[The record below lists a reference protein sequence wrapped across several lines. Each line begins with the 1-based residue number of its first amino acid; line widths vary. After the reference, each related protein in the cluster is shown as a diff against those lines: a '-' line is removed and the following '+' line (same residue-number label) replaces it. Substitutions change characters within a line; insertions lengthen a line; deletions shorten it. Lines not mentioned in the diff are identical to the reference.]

1 MDAEVPPATARLT
14 VRDVLRL
21 ELVAQW
27 DAEVVACPE
36 RLERPVRWLHVA
48 EAPDV
53 AVMLTGG
60 EMVLTTGL
68 LLAGDE
74 RAQVEYV
81 ESMRRADAAAV
92 VLGLGRAFRTTPE
105 AMRRTAERCGVPLIV
120 LHRPAPFARLTEEVH
135 ARLVHGRFAAL
146 DLSERM
152 RSSLTALNLSGVPLQ
167 RLLDEIAGYSGGPV
181 VVANLA
187 HRVLATAGER
197 GALDDLLRDWE
208 RISRQVAGL
217 LARGR
222 RDDPPQADRSHT
234 ADRRG
239 AADRAGA
246 RVVGG
251 DSDGDGPVTVG
262 PDGWVVAR
270 LEARG
275 RQWGHLALFGHPGPA
290 DAGRM
295 LAQRAAEALAV
306 HRLLTDRPGA
316 ADGRAHCWED
326 QAAEALLTD
335 LASGTARP
343 EQLLPR
349 VRAAGLPVDRRR
361 FVPVVFRPRRAG
373 ESGAVR
379 ESVERALA
387 NDRPEAGGR
396 PCTGGRR
403 TAPEGPAGLAAR
415 IGPDAT
421 AVLLSIPCGRD
432 VDSEVSR
439 FAERVHERLGA
450 LGSEA
455 AAGAGFTCPV
465 LDEVRR
471 SFLEAVHVADAALA
485 APPTGPVARLRDVRL
500 RGLVRLLRDE
510 PELQAF
516 IERELG
522 PLLGRPELLDVLRSY
537 LRSGCNKS
545 LAAQEHHISR
555 PALYR
560 RLRSIEVLLGTELDD
575 LEQFT
580 SLYVALLAHDAQR
593 GTES

>member
-1 MDAEVPPATARLT
+1 MDPEVPPATARLT

-217 LARGR
+217 LAPGR
-222 RDDPPQADRSHT
+222 TGARADDGPRQA
-234 ADRRG
+234 
-239 AADRAGA
+239 RAGWETH
-246 RVVGG
+246 GPPDSDG
-251 DSDGDGPVTVG
+251 DGDNDGDGPVTVG

-275 RQWGHLALFGHPGPA
+275 RQWGQLALFGHPGPA
-290 DAGRM
+290 DAGRL

-326 QAAEALLTD
+326 QAAEALLTE

-396 PCTGGRR
+396 PRTGGRR
-403 TAPEGPAGLAAR
+403 TTPEGPAGLAAR

-450 LGSEA
+450 LGVEA
-455 AAGAGFTCPV
+455 TAGAGFSCPV

-537 LRSGCNKS
+537 LRTGCNKS

-560 RLRSIEVLLGTELDD
+560 RLRTIEVLLGTELAD

-593 GTES
+593 GAGS

>member
-1 MDAEVPPATARLT
+1 MSGGEAAARLT

-21 ELVAQW
+21 ELVARW

-36 RLERPVRWLHVA
+36 RLDRPVRWLHVA

-53 AVMLTGG
+53 AVMLAGG

-74 RAQVEYV
+74 RAQAEYV

-92 VLGLGRAFRTTPE
+92 VLGLGRAFRSTPE
-105 AMRRTAERCGVPLIV
+105 AMRRAAERCGVPLIV

-167 RLLDEIAGYSGGPV
+167 RLLDEIATYSGGPLV
-181 VVANLA
+181 LVNLA
-187 HRVLATAGER
+187 HRVLATAGGR
-197 GALDDLLRDWE
+197 AARDDLLRDWD

-217 LARGR
+217 L
-222 RDDPPQADRSHT
+222 
-234 ADRRG
+234 
-239 AADRAGA
+239 
-246 RVVGG
+246 
-251 DSDGDGPVTVG
+251 GDGPVSVG

-275 RQWGHLALFGHPGPA
+275 RQWGHLVLFGHPGEA
-290 DAGRM
+290 EAGLV

-306 HRLLTDRPGA
+306 HRLLGECE
-316 ADGRAHCWED
+316 GGERARDWED
-326 QAAEALLTD
+326 QAAEVLLTE

-349 VRAAGLPVDRRR
+349 ARAAGLPVDRRR
-361 FVPVVFRPRRAG
+361 FVPVVFRSDDAD
-373 ESGAVR
+373 ALR
-379 ESVERALA
+379 ESIERALA
-387 NDRPEAGGR
+387 DARTLTDQGGPAHRRPPAE
-396 PCTGGRR
+396 
-403 TAPEGPAGLAAR
+403 EGPAALVAR
-415 IGPDAT
+415 IGRDAM
-421 AVLLSIPCGRD
+421 AVLLSIPNQREA
-432 VDSEVSR
+432 DSEVRR
-439 FAERVHERLGA
+439 FAERVHERLAVRGSGA
-450 LGSEA
+450 V
-455 AAGAGFTCPV
+455 AGAGFACPV

-485 APPTGPVARLRDVRL
+485 APPTGPFARLRDVRL

-522 PLLGRPELLDVLRSY
+522 PLLGRPELLDVLRTY
-537 LRSGCNKS
+537 LRTGRNKS

-560 RLRSIEVLLGTELDD
+560 RLQSIEDLLGTDLDD
-575 LEQFT
+575 LEQLT
-580 SLYVALLAHDAQR
+580 SLYVALLAHDAQ
-593 GTES
+593 GA

>member
-1 MDAEVPPATARLT
+1 MNAELPPAARLT

-21 ELVAQW
+21 ELVTQW
-27 DAEVVACPE
+27 AAEVVACPD

-53 AVMLTGG
+53 AVMLAGG

-105 AMRRTAERCGVPLIV
+105 VMRRAAERCGIPLIV
-120 LHRPAPFARLTEEVH
+120 LHRPAPFTRLTEEVH

-208 RISRQVAGL
+208 RVSRQIAGL
-217 LARGR
+217 LAPA
-222 RDDPPQADRSHT
+222 PPDRPPEAGRSHRPRPAPET
-234 ADRRG
+234 PDVPE
-239 AADRAGA
+239 AG
-246 RVVGG
+246 
-251 DSDGDGPVTVG
+251 GPVTVG

-275 RQWGHLALFGHPGPA
+275 RQWGQLALFGHPGPA
-290 DAGRM
+290 EAGRM
-295 LAQRAAEALAV
+295 LARRAAEALAV
-306 HRLLTDRPGA
+306 HRLLSDRPGA
-316 ADGRAHCWED
+316 AGDGRAHCWED

-335 LASGTARP
+335 LASGTARL

-373 ESGAVR
+373 GSAAVH
-379 ESVERALA
+379 ESVEHALA
-387 NDRPEAGGR
+387 DGR
-396 PCTGGRR
+396 PAAYANRRTDGRR
-403 TAPEGPAGLAAR
+403 APERVPAGLAAR

-421 AVLLSIPCGRD
+421 AVLLSVPDGQD
-432 VDSEVSR
+432 VDAEVSR
-439 FAERVHERLGA
+439 FAERVHDRLGA
-450 LGSEA
+450 LGAEA

-485 APPTGPVARLRDVRL
+485 APPAGPVARLRDVRL

-522 PLLGRPELLDVLRSY
+522 PLLGRPELLDVLRGY
-537 LRSGCNKS
+537 LRTGRNKS
-545 LAAQEHHISR
+545 VTAQEHHISR

-560 RLRSIEVLLGTELDD
+560 RLRNIELLLGTDLDD
-575 LEQFT
+575 LEKFT
-580 SLYVALLAHDAQR
+580 SLYVALLAHDAQQQS
-593 GTES
+593 GS